1 MEPTFLTDPALR
13 EILDELIV
21 REPIFHRPEFGTSRA
36 DFENMTAPDF
46 WEIGASGQRYS
57 RERVLDILDKRYAHP
72 HHDQWETHPIFTAG
86 NWVRTCSC
94 SRTPWFRTT
103 PARPDDR
110 QSGNVQ

>member
-57 RERVLDILDKRYAHP
+57 RERVLDILEKRYAHP
-72 HHDQWETHPIFTAG
+72 HHDQWETSDFH
-86 NWVRTCSC
+86 C
-94 SRTPWFRTT
+94 
-103 PARPDDR
+103 R
-110 QSGNVQ
+110 QLGPNVFLLSYTLV